1 MDSSLQTSD
10 SIPNRNGIPLQA
22 INSVSP
28 NDTNNCSK
36 TYSTSIRCDT
46 AINYQGEDLGKAMR
60 IALAFKM
67 ISFDLQNREI
77 LKTFQY
83 LF

>member
-36 TYSTSIRCDT
+36 TYRTTIRCDT
-46 AINYQGEDLGKAMR
+46 TINYQGEDLGKAME
-60 IALAFKM
+60 IVLALKM
-67 ISFDLQNREI
+67 FSFDTIMSRVI
-77 LKTFQY
+77 
-83 LF
+83 